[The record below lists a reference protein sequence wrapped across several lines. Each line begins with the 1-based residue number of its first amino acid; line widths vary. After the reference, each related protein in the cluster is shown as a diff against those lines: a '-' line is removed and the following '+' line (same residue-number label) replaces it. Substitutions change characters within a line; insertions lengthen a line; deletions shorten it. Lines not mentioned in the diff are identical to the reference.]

1 LFYNVDIFLF
11 YNVDIFLLY
20 NVDIFLFLLNTFFTL
35 ILFLIITA
43 LILFLIITALTKY
56 DCDFEDGN
64 TCTWRQTTDSRNGDN
79 FNWDINQGPTSSSST
94 GPNNDHTLGMLKR

>member
-1 LFYNVDIFLF
+1 
-11 YNVDIFLLY
+11 
-20 NVDIFLFLLNTFFTL
+20 LNTFFTLILFLIITAL